1 MSAGRAEFG
10 CLEGDYLDFPDFLM
24 PIKKEVTA

>member
-1 MSAGRAEFG
+1 MSAGRAEIG
-10 CLEGDYLDFPDFLM
+10 CPEGDYLDFPDFLM